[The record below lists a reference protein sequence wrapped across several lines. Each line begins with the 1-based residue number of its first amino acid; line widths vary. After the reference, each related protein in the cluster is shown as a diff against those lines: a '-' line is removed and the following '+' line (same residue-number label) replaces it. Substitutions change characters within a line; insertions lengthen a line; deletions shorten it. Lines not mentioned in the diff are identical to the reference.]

1 MSVPEGA
8 DPVQVASLSNPAMS
22 SWMALRTKT
31 SNLPKDFTVL
41 IMGATSASGSIA
53 IELSRHLGAGK
64 VIGAA
69 RNEQKL
75 AALKSLDEKIVLTEK
90 VEETD
95 FSTLGQVDVILDY
108 VFGAATVHLLS
119 SLTQRAPVQYV
130 HIGGLSG
137 PNIELPGSLLRSKDI
152 TIRGCGP
159 GSWTF
164 TRLTKELVDM
174 MVPVAGLAPRGVKSV
189 KLAEVEQRWGE
200 GSGQDRV
207 VYVP

>member
-1 MSVPEGA
+1 MAVPEGA
-8 DPVQVASLSNPAMS
+8 DPTQVATLSNPAMS
-22 SWMALRTKT
+22 SWMALRAKT

-64 VIGAA
+64 VIGVA
-69 RNEQKL
+69 RNAEKL
-75 AALKSLDEKIVLTEK
+75 GALNLDKKIRLKEK

-108 VFGAATVHLLS
+108 IYGAATVHLLS
-119 SLTQRAPVQYV
+119 SLKSRAPVQYV

-137 PNIELPGSLLRSKDI
+137 PTMELPGSLLRSKDL

-164 TRLTKELVDM
+164 TQLTKELPGM
-174 MVPVAGLAPRGVKSV
+174 LVPVAKLAPRGVKV
-189 KLAEVEQRWGE
+189 IKLAEVGQRWGE
-200 GSGQDRV
+200 ASGEDRV